1 MNFNLSTVYPG
12 TGYSIGGLPSYAKL
26 GPFDTHPPHLEI
38 SLLACVFW
46 KAPRRDV
53 APAARGL
60 AHMEIRTVR
69 WAGKYTHFCVPGFI
83 GLGSH
88 NPVYP
93 GTLRTVTLGSINP
106 RFTVDTS
113 R

>member
-46 KAPRRDV
+46 APAGYVAPRPR
-53 APAARGL
+53 ARPHGDQNGAVGGNTL
-60 AHMEIRTVR
+60 LCTRFYR
-69 WAGKYTHFCVPGFI
+69 FGFI
-83 GLGSH
+83 
-88 NPVYP
+88 NP
-93 GTLRTVTLGSINP
+93 GTLRI
-106 RFTVDTS
+106 
-113 R
+113 

>member
-1 MNFNLSTVYPG
+1 M
-12 TGYSIGGLPSYAKL
+12 
-26 GPFDTHPPHLEI
+26 
-38 SLLACVFW
+38 
-46 KAPRRDV
+46 
-53 APAARGL
+53 APAAEGL
-60 AHMEIRTVR
+60 AHGDQNGAVGE
-69 WAGKYTHFCVPGFI
+69 YTHFCVPGFI